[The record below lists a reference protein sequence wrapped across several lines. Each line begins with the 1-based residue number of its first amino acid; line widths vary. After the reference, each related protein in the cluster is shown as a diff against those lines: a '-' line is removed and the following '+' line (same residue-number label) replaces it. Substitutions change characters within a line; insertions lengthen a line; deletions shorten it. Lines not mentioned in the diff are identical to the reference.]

1 MKKNNPN
8 LIEEEIDIKDVFNSI
23 WKNKILVICVVVIVT
38 IFFSLKSTDFF
49 SLKSTEKKT
58 YTIDTLALI
67 QKPPEYIFVNFIN
80 SNEKFFRD
88 LYLYKEENNFILAKN
103 ESQLFYD
110 MFILKFI
117 STDYFS
123 SFIKTKNTKLYNE
136 ILNEKKNNI
145 LQKKIGIRNI
155 DINNVNGTTELGPTI
170 AEEVFLK
177 LNSNYDGPQILSD
190 YIYYVFNDTIKDYIE
205 QKRKDFNEIL
215 KRYEKALEVSNNLG
229 IEKPLFMQQGVY
241 PNNEGVKLSSFFS
254 TFQDLYFKGSEI
266 LKSDV
271 EYLRQKIVIKNLN
284 LLPFEPI
291 IDSPYNTISN
301 NSEVPGKMTN
311 LVRGFITGIFI
322 ALIIVYLKSL
332 MITKKSIKKKRS

>member
-38 IFFSLKSTDFF
+38 IFFSLKST
-49 SLKSTEKKT
+49 EKKT
-58 YTIDTLALI
+58 YTINTLALI

-88 LYLYKEENNFILAKN
+88 LYKEENNFILAKN

-155 DINNVNGTTELGPTI
+155 DITNVKGTKELGPTR

-241 PNNEGVKLSSFFS
+241 LNNEDVKLSSFFS
-254 TFQDLYFKGSEI
+254 TVQDLYFKGSEI

>member
-38 IFFSLKSTDFF
+38 IFFSLKST
-49 SLKSTEKKT
+49 EKKT
-58 YTIDTLALI
+58 YTINTLALI

-88 LYLYKEENNFILAKN
+88 LYKEENNFILAKN

-155 DINNVNGTTELGPTI
+155 DINNVKVTKELGPTR

-241 PNNEGVKLSSFFS
+241 LNNEDVKLSSFFS
-254 TFQDLYFKGSEI
+254 TVQDLYFKGSEI